1 MKHRILTVVSLIA
14 VIAIFGHS
22 VNAAGGAH
30 HSRKPATS
38 RIPATVRAIM
48 NQPKYSKATWGLRV
62 VDLDSGKLIY
72 NLNPDLK
79 FHIASVRKL
88 FSVGLALD
96 QLGPGYKFST
106 PVYRNG
112 EVTSGV
118 LHGDLILVASGDI
131 TMGGRD
137 TPEGT
142 VAFTNFDH
150 TEANSLGSAIL
161 TAPDPLGGL
170 DRLARRVAAS
180 GITTVKG
187 DIVIDDRL
195 FVPFNFRGEFD
206 VQPIVINDDLVD
218 ASILPTIP
226 GNPAN
231 VDWRPQTGAFQ
242 VRASV
247 STVAKGGKT
256 DVTLSS
262 KNPGIGN
269 ADGTIAVGFVPPLP
283 GVDTLVQTFRVKD
296 PAGFARTAFIEALR
310 RAGVTVDSSATGPNP
325 ASKLPPSGSYTSATQ
340 VADLVSLPYAQD
352 AKLILK
358 VSHNLGA
365 DLSLML

>member
-1 MKHRILTVVSLIA
+1 MKHRIFTVVSLIA
-14 VIAIFGHS
+14 MFGHS
-22 VNAAGGAH
+22 VYAAGGAG
-30 HSRKPATS
+30 HSKKPATL
-38 RIPATVRAIM
+38 RIPTAIRAIM
-48 NQPKYSKATWGLRV
+48 NRSKYSKATWGIRV
-62 VDLDSGKLIY
+62 VDLGSGKLIY
-72 NLNPDLK
+72 DLKPDFK

-88 FSVGLALD
+88 FSVGLALN

-112 EVTSGV
+112 EVTGGV
-118 LHGDLILVASGDI
+118 LNGDLVLVASGDI

-137 TPEGT
+137 TAEGT
-142 VAFTNFDH
+142 IAFTNFDH

-170 DRLARRVAAS
+170 DRLARQVAAS
-180 GITTVKG
+180 GITTVRG

-206 VQPIVINDDLVD
+206 VQPIVINDDMVD
-218 ASILPTIP
+218 VSILPTIP

-231 VDWRPQTGAFQ
+231 LDWRPQTGAFQ
-242 VRASV
+242 VRPQV
-247 STVAKGGKT
+247 LTVAKHGKT

-269 ADGTIAVGFVPPLP
+269 VDGTIAVGFVPPLP
-283 GVDTLVQTFRVKD
+283 DVDTLVQTFLVKD

-310 RAGVTVDSSATGPNP
+310 RAGVTVGASPTGPNP
-325 ASKLPPSGSYTSATQ
+325 AVQAPAVRLIYARDSGGRSGVLAVLAGCQTDFESE
-340 VADLVSLPYAQD
+340 S
-352 AKLILK
+352 
-358 VSHNLGA
+358 
-365 DLSLML
+365 